1 MQHRPDHS
9 SQPRHTGHLPVPDLS
24 AAAQHDAAQQE
35 SARREPDGQ
44 NADFW
49 DPHDGSAYLGEDHRG
64 PEEDSDKAP
73 GFGTVAW
80 WGAGIVAAVA
90 LGVVAIWQVNERVYG
105 PEVTAEA
112 YWDALAA
119 GEGSEALG
127 QFESLPGFAED
138 AEIDHLLLSGAPLAH
153 SAELIDSAEILELE
167 EGAELNFSA
176 EGESFTLDLP
186 LSRTGSTWGFF
197 DEWAVSG
204 SALTWFQVEV
214 PGAPQ
219 GGIGQIEVNG
229 EPVNLEAETARLSA
243 FVPTVAEISIDS
255 EWLVGE
261 TSHVA
266 TAAEEADAPAEA
278 VTMDLEPSEA
288 AVDQLHETLADY
300 FESCDQQVLM
310 PSGCPV
316 GISTTHQVD
325 AETITWS
332 FPSPEDFELTFD
344 ADGWEVSYDQLEA
357 EVSFDA
363 RHFHTGEE
371 LAETEDVPFSLDI
384 QVGAN
389 GEDLVVSVTGGD

>member
-1 MQHRPDHS
+1 MQHRPEHS
-9 SQPRHTGHLPVPDLS
+9 SQPQDSGHLPVPDLS
-24 AAAQHDAAQQE
+24 ASAQQDAAQRE
-35 SARREPDGQ
+35 SAHQGPADR

-49 DPHDGSAYLGEDHRG
+49 EQHDGPEDHS
-64 PEEDSDKAP
+64 EKDP
-73 GFGTVAW
+73 GYRTVAW
-80 WGAGIVAAVA
+80 WAGGIVAAVA
-90 LGVVAIWQVNERVYG
+90 LSVVAIWQVNEQLYA

-127 QFESLPGFAED
+127 QFESLPDFAED
-138 AEIDHLLLSGAPLAH
+138 TEIDHLLLSGAPLTH
-153 SAELIDSAEILELE
+153 SAELIDSAEILDLE
-167 EGAELNFSA
+167 EGAELSFSA
-176 EGESFTLDLP
+176 EGESYTLDVP
-186 LSRTGSTWGFF
+186 LNRTGSTWGFF
-197 DEWAVSG
+197 DKWAISAA
-204 SALTWFQVEV
+204 ALTWFQVEV

-219 GGIGQIEVNG
+219 GGIAQIEVNG
-229 EPVNLEAETARLSA
+229 EPVNLEAETAQLSA

-261 TSHVA
+261 ASHVVT
-266 TAAEEADAPAEA
+266 TAEDADAPAEA

-288 AVDQLHETLADY
+288 AVDLLHETLADF
-300 FESCDQQVLM
+300 FEDCNQPVLM

-316 GISTTHQVD
+316 GISTTNQVN

-344 ADGWEVSYDQLEA
+344 ADGWEVSYEELEA

-371 LAETEDVPFSLDI
+371 LSETEDVPFSLNI
-384 QVGAN
+384 QVGAS
-389 GEDLVVSVTGGD
+389 GEDLVVSVSGGD